1 MESYGKYEVSKK
13 MILAAKQS
21 GADFAKFQTWSTKT
35 LLSGP
40 WDKDGRLQIYK
51 KAELSR
57 KQHIE
62 LIKYC
67 KKVKI
72 SFLTSVFNHQDVE
85 WLKKLN
91 LKYIKVPSPEIHNIK
106 LLKAV
111 NGSFDY
117 VIASTGT
124 ATWKEVKKVKKII
137 NKSKLILLHCV
148 SAYPASVN
156 NINLPRIF
164 ELKKINNKVG
174 YSGHLP
180 GVFDAIASLNYHPEF
195 IEKHFTIDNKLPG
208 RDNKFALMPAE
219 LKYLVNYKNSLSHM
233 NTFRGKNFQNVE
245 IDMRTNY
252 RGRWSKKL

>member
-13 MILAAKQS
+13 NDSAAKQS

-124 ATWKEVKKVKKII
+124 AT
-137 NKSKLILLHCV
+137 
-148 SAYPASVN
+148 
-156 NINLPRIF
+156 
-164 ELKKINNKVG
+164 
-174 YSGHLP
+174 
-180 GVFDAIASLNYHPEF
+180 
-195 IEKHFTIDNKLPG
+195 
-208 RDNKFALMPAE
+208 
-219 LKYLVNYKNSLSHM
+219 
-233 NTFRGKNFQNVE
+233 
-245 IDMRTNY
+245 
-252 RGRWSKKL
+252 